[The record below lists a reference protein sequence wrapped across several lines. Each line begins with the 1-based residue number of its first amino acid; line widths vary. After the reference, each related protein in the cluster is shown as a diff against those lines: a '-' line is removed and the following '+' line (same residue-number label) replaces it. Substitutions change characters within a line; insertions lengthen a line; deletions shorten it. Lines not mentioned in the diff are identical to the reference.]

1 MQYSLLCTLLYTRTY
16 THALLLGEFSTRRAS
31 QKGAQPSGPS
41 AGSTGQRA
49 ARITEGL
56 LA

>member
-1 MQYSLLCTLLYTRTY
+1 MQYSLLCILLYTRTY
-16 THALLLGEFSTRRAS
+16 MHALLLGVFSTRRAS